1 MKKIGLVLEGG
12 GLRGLYTAGV
22 LDTFMDNNI
31 DIDTIIGVSAGALF
45 GVNYFSK
52 QRGRALRYN
61 KKYSNDK
68 RYMSLRSFILT
79 GNYINKKFA
88 YYTISNELDKFDN
101 KAFKKS
107 KKKMYAVATRLK
119 DGQAEYFEIK
129 DPIKQM
135 EELRATSA
143 IPGLTKIVKIN
154 KEKYLDGGVADSIPI
169 DKMQELGMDKIIVV
183 ETQPKNYKK
192 KPLKKS
198 IIRFMK
204 IKYIK
209 YPKFIKAMINRHER
223 YNEVKEK
230 IMDLENKKEIFV
242 IRPSKDL
249 NIDIKNKD
257 EKKYQEVYDLGV
269 KDTKKMI
276 KDLKEYLRSR

>member
-31 DIDTIIGVSAGALF
+31 EIDTIIGVSAGALF

-68 RYMSLRSFILT
+68 RYMSLRSFLLT

-88 YYTISNELDKFDN
+88 YYKMSNELDKFDN
-101 KAFKKS
+101 KAFKNN

-119 DGQAEYFEIK
+119 DGAAEYFEIK

-143 IPGLTKIVKIN
+143 IPVLTRIVKIN
-154 KEKYLDGGVADSIPI
+154 NEKYLDGGVADSLPI
-169 DKMQELGMDKIIVV
+169 DKMKSLGMDKIIVV

-198 IIRFMK
+198 LIRFIK
-204 IKYIK
+204 IKYIR

-223 YNEVKEK
+223 YNEVKKRIIE
-230 IMDLENKKEIFV
+230 LENKKEIFV
-242 IRPSKDL
+242 IRPSYDL

-269 KDTKKMI
+269 KDTKKII
-276 KDLKEYLRSR
+276 KELKEYLRNR

>member
-204 IKYIK
+204 IKYLK

-269 KDTKKMI
+269 KDTKKII

>member
-269 KDTKKMI
+269 KDTKQII

>member
-204 IKYIK
+204 IKYLK
-209 YPKFIKAMINRHER
+209 YPNFIKAMINRHKR

-269 KDTKKMI
+269 KDTKQII

>member
-119 DGQAEYFEIK
+119 DGEAEYFEIK

-204 IKYIK
+204 IKYLK
-209 YPKFIKAMINRHER
+209 YPNFIKAMINRHER

-269 KDTKKMI
+269 KDTKKII

>member
-204 IKYIK
+204 IKYLK
-209 YPKFIKAMINRHER
+209 YPNFIKAMINRHER

-230 IMDLENKKEIFV
+230 IMDLENKQEIFV

-269 KDTKKMI
+269 KDTKKII

>member
-1 MKKIGLVLEGG
+1 
-12 GLRGLYTAGV
+12 
-22 LDTFMDNNI
+22 
-31 DIDTIIGVSAGALF
+31 
-45 GVNYFSK
+45 
-52 QRGRALRYN
+52 
-61 KKYSNDK
+61 
-68 RYMSLRSFILT
+68 
-79 GNYINKKFA
+79 
-88 YYTISNELDKFDN
+88 
-101 KAFKKS
+101 
-107 KKKMYAVATRLK
+107 MYAVATRLK

-209 YPKFIKAMINRHER
+209 YPNFIKAMINRHER

-269 KDTKKMI
+269 KDTKKII

>member
-119 DGQAEYFEIK
+119 DGEAEYFEIK

-204 IKYIK
+204 IKYLK
-209 YPKFIKAMINRHER
+209 YPNFIKAMINRHER

-269 KDTKKMI
+269 KDTKQII

>member
-154 KEKYLDGGVADSIPI
+154 NEKYLDGGVADSIPI

-209 YPKFIKAMINRHER
+209 YPNFIKAMINRHER

>member
-68 RYMSLRSFILT
+68 RYMSLKSFILT

-88 YYTISNELDKFDN
+88 YYTITNELDKFDN
-101 KAFKKS
+101 KTFKKS

-119 DGQAEYFEIK
+119 DGKAEYFEIK

-135 EELRATSA
+135 EQLRATSA
-143 IPGLTKIVKIN
+143 IPGLTRIVKIN

-192 KPLKKS
+192 KPLKRS

-230 IMDLENKKEIFV
+230 VIDLENKKEIFV
-242 IRPSKDL
+242 IRPSQAL

-257 EKKYQEVYDLGV
+257 EKKYQEVYNLGV
-269 KDTKKMI
+269 KDTKKII
-276 KDLKEYLRSR
+276 KDLKEYLRSK

>member
-154 KEKYLDGGVADSIPI
+154 NEKYLDGGVADSIPI

-204 IKYIK
+204 IKYLK
-209 YPKFIKAMINRHER
+209 YPNFIKAMINRHER

>member
-209 YPKFIKAMINRHER
+209 YPNFIKAMINRHER

-269 KDTKKMI
+269 KDTKKII

>member
-209 YPKFIKAMINRHER
+209 YPKFIKAMINRHKR

-269 KDTKKMI
+269 KDTKQII

>member
-269 KDTKKMI
+269 KDTKKII